1 MVTKPVIETVNPF
14 VKVMQNKVPEYKGI
28 CSLLSIK
35 RPYSSKYSKDIF
47 PRFVRYFINSKCL
60 KVNIYRTRTINQ
72 KLIII
77 ISLIKFNKIIKY
89 L

>member
-1 MVTKPVIETVNPF
+1 MIAKPVIETVNPF

-60 KVNIYRTRTINQ
+60 KISMKEYENLVNNKYMSVSRAKNVTIQ
-72 KLIII
+72 
-77 ISLIKFNKIIKY
+77 
-89 L
+89 